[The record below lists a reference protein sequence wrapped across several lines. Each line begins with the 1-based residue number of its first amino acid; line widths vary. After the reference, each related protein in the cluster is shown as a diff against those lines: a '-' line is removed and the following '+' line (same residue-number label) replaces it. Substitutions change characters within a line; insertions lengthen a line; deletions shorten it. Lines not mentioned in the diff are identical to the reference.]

1 LLKAADYEGW
11 ILEEASN
18 SPRDRVAALI
28 EEREAFEALVR

>member
-11 ILEEASN
+11 LLEEASD

-28 EEREAFEALVR
+28 QEREAFDALIR